1 MPSAHPK
8 SSAGPAPA
16 HRDAATRRLRLI
28 YPYPLIV
35 MAYGVQ
41 VEPGAVIDDPDD
53 VLSGPHWVPAD
64 QPQPAPAAA
73 VAVDAEES

>member
-1 MPSAHPK
+1 MPANPK

-16 HRDAATRRLRLI
+16 HRDPAPRRLRNV
-28 YPYPLIV
+28 YPYPLNV
-35 MAYGVQ
+35 MHYGAQ